1 MNSKDLVYYKH
12 TDGNIKSL
20 GYNFKNL
27 LLEKG
32 LPASYSGGNKN
43 VKKFYENIE
52 DYSLPTTL
60 VLLNKRVEDI
70 NKNPTIFDL
79 YDDLYNSTTINDEIQ
94 DDGLYD
100 KLLNIS
106 GFRKSKTRKNRKQ
119 SKKYT
124 RKKN

>member
-1 MNSKDLVYYKH
+1 MNTKDLIYYKNS
-12 TDGNIKSL
+12 DGNIKSL

-27 LLEKG
+27 LLERG
-32 LPASYSGGNKN
+32 LPTNYSGGNKN
-43 VKKFYENIE
+43 VKKFYDNIE
-52 DYSLPTTL
+52 DFCIPTTL

-70 NKNPTIFDL
+70 HKNPTIFDL
-79 YDDLYNSTTINDEIQ
+79 YDDLYKTTTINDEFD

-106 GFRKSKTRKNRKQ
+106 GYRKSKTRKNRKK

-124 RKKN
+124 RKKV

>member
-1 MNSKDLVYYKH
+1 MATGRIELPFVFYTN
-12 TDGNIKSL
+12 
-20 GYNFKNL
+20 NL
-27 LLEKG
+27 L
-32 LPASYSGGNKN
+32 
-43 VKKFYENIE
+43 
-52 DYSLPTTL
+52 T
-60 VLLNKRVEDI
+60 
-70 NKNPTIFDL
+70 
-79 YDDLYNSTTINDEIQ
+79 LYNSTTIKDETQ

>member
-106 GFRKSKTRKNRKQ
+106 GFRKSKTRKNRKK

>member
-12 TDGNIKSL
+12 ADGNIKSL

-43 VKKFYENIE
+43 VKKFYDNIE

-70 NKNPTIFDL
+70 NKNPTVFDL
-79 YDDLYNSTTINDEIQ
+79 YDDLYNSTTIKDETQ